1 MSLRSPDARR
11 QNPITGSTIDTS
23 AQALGL
29 HDDRPKTP
37 PPQTSNALKL
47 STSPRSVIK
56 WTGELT
62 AATAAKLSGTV
73 LGTGKRDKDG
83 HARTGSSPSRS
94 VGRFLSLSRKG
105 KGKDLGGSI
114 TDWSGGGAIGE
125 GAYVLFPLDLDA
137 FCSSRPAWWPPS
149 FLCPWQSASLLARHS
164 QQPILTQPL
173 HSFAP
178 HTPLAQLTDIDMQT
192 TGGKGTLKRPTLAHS
207 LSSPPSTLQTS
218 PDDDSPFIRPR
229 SPTQNPL
236 HRSSIDAFR
245 DFGSVSALVVLPCIV
260 KPLSFTE
267 TCFGIYPFIVFVD
280 ARRHPN
286 TYSGHPGHSLDR

>member
-37 PPQTSNALKL
+37 PPQTSNAPKL

-114 TDWSGGGAIGE
+114 TGWSGGGAIGE
-125 GAYVLFPLDLDA
+125 GTYVLFPLDLDA
-137 FCSSRPAWWPPS
+137 FCSSRPPGGPLLS
-149 FLCPWQSASLLARHS
+149 FALGSLRHCWARHS
-164 QQPILTQPL
+164 QTTHPL
-173 HSFAP
+173 RSFSTHSP
-178 HTPLAQLTDIDMQT
+178 HTHT
-192 TGGKGTLKRPTLAHS
+192 T
-207 LSSPPSTLQTS
+207 
-218 PDDDSPFIRPR
+218 R
-229 SPTQNPL
+229 S
-236 HRSSIDAFR
+236 
-245 DFGSVSALVVLPCIV
+245 
-260 KPLSFTE
+260 
-267 TCFGIYPFIVFVD
+267 VD
-280 ARRHPN
+280 
-286 TYSGHPGHSLDR
+286 